1 MGERGTND
9 FRSLKADVFYA
20 SSVLSGTNLRLRAES
35 EGTVAV
41 RAGVRAGGKVIFSVD
56 NLWGYPDLGW
66 GNLAPPLGLPKS
78 YTNSVR
84 MRLTDNDDVP
94 MTFENVVPES
104 AQ

>member
-1 MGERGTND
+1 M
-9 FRSLKADVFYA
+9 
-20 SSVLSGTNLRLRAES
+20 
-35 EGTVAV
+35 VAV

-94 MTFENVVPES
+94 MTFGNVVPES